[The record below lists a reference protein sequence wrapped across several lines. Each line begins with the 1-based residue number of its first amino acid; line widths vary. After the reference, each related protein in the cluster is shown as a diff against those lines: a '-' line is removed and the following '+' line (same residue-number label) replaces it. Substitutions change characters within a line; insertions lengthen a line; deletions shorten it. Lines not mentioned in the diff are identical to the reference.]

1 MRISNETKVIL
12 NLDVLALSV
21 FISVCMSFFISDQFV
36 YYSCLSEQGIDYWL
50 VNKSDVTDGL
60 QAAQK
65 KAAFI
70 QSLKNFLGIGTGIFS
85 TLIIGYLSDNYGRQ
99 LTLGI
104 IILGEALRILALG
117 IIVFF
122 NFSPWSLIVSELL
135 EGSIGGG
142 LLSISAQLFAC
153 IADLTQKS
161 PNEIVV
167 ISNENMDSVTQAKR
181 LVKKRWFLFTLLD
194 GVITCGMA
202 FANAL
207 TGFMIQHYRFYITML
222 TCIAFLIPS
231 VITLFLVPETSVKTI
246 QVEQTEDIENSSNE
260 LCITAPAV
268 HNETSKHQESSSNY
282 SVHVQSENSCMNKL
296 QIISK
301 LPRTHIVIIIIIFM
315 FSISG
320 VTDTQYLFLYLMSG
334 PFMWDAQV
342 VGLFTGLRDVCCT
355 FVSVLCV
362 STMVKFRKDQ
372 PTNHVEVVSISN
384 RMNTT
389 LFGRLK
395 SVDQILLIM
404 LVFFGFII
412 FSIYQI
418 IMGIACTF
426 TVPTANILVYFAT
439 IPRFV
444 KGFQISILRTI
455 ISKWTEVSKQ
465 GMVMSVIAVMERLGL
480 LISVVALPV
489 IYAAT
494 VSTFKGSVFFV
505 CASFTILE
513 ALIVLILPVYAPNKL
528 SLES

>member
-1 MRISNETKVIL
+1 MRISNETKVVL

-21 FISVCMSFFISDQFV
+21 FVSVSMSFFISDQFI
-36 YYSCLSEQGIDYWL
+36 YYSCLSDQGIDYWL
-50 VNKSDVTDGL
+50 ANKSDFTDGL
-60 QAAQK
+60 QDAQK
-65 KAAFI
+65 KAASI
-70 QSLKNFLGIGTGIFS
+70 QSVKNLLGIGTGIFS
-85 TLIIGYLSDNYGRQ
+85 TLIIGYLSDNYGRK

-104 IILGEALRILALG
+104 IVLGEALRILAVC
-117 IIVFF
+117 IVVFF

-142 LLSISAQLFAC
+142 LLSVSAQLFAC

-161 PNEIVV
+161 CDEIVL
-167 ISNENMDSVTQAKR
+167 ISDENMNSVTQTKKI
-181 LVKKRWFLFTLLD
+181 VKKRWLLFTLLD

-231 VITLFLVPETSVKTI
+231 VITLFLIPETSVKTI
-246 QVEQTEDIENSSNE
+246 QVEQIDIENSSDE
-260 LCITAPAV
+260 LCITTPII
-268 HNETSKHQESSSNY
+268 HDETSKHQEPSSNY

-320 VTDTQYLFLYLMSG
+320 ITDIQYLYLYLMSS
-334 PFMWDAQV
+334 PFLWDAQA

-355 FVSVLCV
+355 FVSILCV
-362 STMVKFRKDQ
+362 SMMVKFHKHQ
-372 PTNHVEVVSISN
+372 PTNHVEVASISN

-389 LFGRLK
+389 LFSRLK

-412 FSIYQI
+412 FSIHQI
-418 IMGIACTF
+418 IMGIASTF
-426 TVPTANILVYFAT
+426 TVPTANILVYCAT

-444 KGFQISILRTI
+444 KGFQISILRTV

-465 GMVMSVIAVMERLGL
+465 GMVMSVIAVMERLGI
-480 LISVVALPV
+480 LISLVALPV
-489 IYAAT
+489 IYAST

-505 CASFTILE
+505 CSSFTILE
-513 ALIVLILPVYAPNKL
+513 ALIVLILPIYAPNTL

>member
-104 IILGEALRILALG
+104 IILGEALRILAL
-117 IIVFF
+117 
-122 NFSPWSLIVSELL
+122 
-135 EGSIGGG
+135 
-142 LLSISAQLFAC
+142 
-153 IADLTQKS
+153 
-161 PNEIVV
+161 
-167 ISNENMDSVTQAKR
+167 
-181 LVKKRWFLFTLLD
+181 
-194 GVITCGMA
+194 
-202 FANAL
+202 
-207 TGFMIQHYRFYITML
+207 GFMIQHYRFYITML